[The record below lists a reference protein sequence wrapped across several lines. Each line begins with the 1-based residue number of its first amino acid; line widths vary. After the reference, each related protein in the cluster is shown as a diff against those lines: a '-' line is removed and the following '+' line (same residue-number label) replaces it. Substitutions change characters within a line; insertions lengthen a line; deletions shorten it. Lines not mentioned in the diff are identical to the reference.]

1 MIIQRGCVDDVIE
14 VHQQLPEFN
23 EDIKNKLL
31 ERLENKQ
38 SLILI
43 AVIGER
49 KVGYKLG
56 YQVSEDTFY
65 SWLGGVLPQCR
76 RTGVATKLREYQESW
91 AKEAGFN
98 KVTVKSMNQ
107 FPAMLQMLIS
117 SGYQIYG
124 YEQAEQVAE
133 GKILFSK
140 MLT

>member
-31 ERLENKQ
+31 GRLENKQ

-43 AVIGER
+43 AVIGEQ
-49 KVGYKLG
+49 KLGYKLG
-56 YQVSEDTFY
+56 YQVSDDTFY
-65 SWLGGVLPQCR
+65 SWLGGVLPHYR

>member
-43 AVIGER
+43 AVIGEQ

-56 YQVSEDTFY
+56 YQVSEGTFY
-65 SWLGGVLPQCR
+65 SWLGGVLPQYR

-98 KVTVKSMNQ
+98 NVTVKSMNQ

-140 MLT
+140 LLT